1 MNRGKKTCEVLKS
14 VRKQIAEANGI
25 PYTPAECSFE
35 GECAGTCPNCERERQ
50 YIEAQLCKK
59 QKAGNVLKIIGVA
72 AGVTAMAA
80 CQEAKAQENVEYIAA
95 VQQKFEW
102 DFYPFRFGAA
112 TRIED
117 EAQWKEMAEFVS
129 LFPND
134 TFLVVGHTDGRA
146 GRGSLSYNEKL
157 SQKRAEYIRSLLV
170 ERGADPDKV
179 IPVGAAYTE
188 PRIPDAQTEPEHEQN
203 RRVTLEFYTKER
215 RKELDDKMQREFEN
229 Q

>member
-50 YIEAQLCKK
+50 YIEAQLSKK
-59 QKAGNVLKIIGVA
+59 QKAGNALKIIGVA
-72 AGVTAMAA
+72 AGATAMVA
-80 CQEAKAQENVEYIAA
+80 CQEAKAQENVEDITA

-102 DFYPFRFGAA
+102 DYYNFLFGAA
-112 TRIED
+112 PRIED
-117 EAQWKEMAEFVS
+117 KAQWKEMAEFVS

-134 TFLVVGHTDGRA
+134 TFLVVGHTDGR
-146 GRGSLSYNEKL
+146 GSLIYNEKL

-170 ERGADPDKV
+170 EKGADPDKV

-203 RRVTLEFYTKER
+203 RRVTLEFYSKER
-215 RKELDDKMQREFEN
+215 EKELRDKVHQKLDE
-229 Q
+229 

>member
-50 YIEAQLCKK
+50 YIEAQLSKK
-59 QKAGNVLKIIGVA
+59 QKAGNALKIIGVA
-72 AGVTAMAA
+72 AGATAMVA
-80 CQEAKAQENVEYIAA
+80 CQEAKAQENVEDITA

-102 DFYPFRFGAA
+102 DYSFGFFGAA
-112 TRIED
+112 PRTED

-134 TFLVVGHTDGRA
+134 TFLVVGHTDC
-146 GRGSLSYNEKL
+146 RGSLSYNEKL
-157 SQKRAEYIRSLLV
+157 SQKRAEYFRSLLV
-170 ERGADPDKV
+170 ARGADPDKV

-203 RRVTLEFYTKER
+203 RRVTLEFYSRER
-215 RKELDDKMQREFEN
+215 EKELRDKVKKELEE
-229 Q
+229 

>member
-35 GECAGTCPNCERERQ
+35 GECAGTCPNCESERQ

-59 QKAGNVLKIIGVA
+59 QKAGNALKIIGVA

-80 CQEAKAQENVEYIAA
+80 CQEAKAQENVEDIAA

-102 DFYPFRFGAA
+102 DFYQFRFGAT

-134 TFLVVGHTDGRA
+134 TFLVVGHTDC
-146 GRGSLSYNEKL
+146 RGSLSYNKKL
-157 SQKRAEYIRSLLV
+157 SQKRAEYFRSLLV
-170 ERGADPDKV
+170 ARGADPDKV

-188 PRIPDAQTEPEHEQN
+188 SRIPDAQTEPEHEQN
-203 RRVTLEFYTKER
+203 RRVTLEFYSKER
-215 RKELDDKMQREFEN
+215 EKELRDKVHQKLDE
-229 Q
+229 

>member
-25 PYTPAECSFE
+25 QYTPAECSFE
-35 GECAGTCPNCERERQ
+35 RECAGTCPNCERERQ

-59 QKAGNVLKIIGVA
+59 KKAGNALKIIGVA
-72 AGVTAMAA
+72 AGATAMVA
-80 CQEAKAQENVEYIAA
+80 CQEAKAQENVEDITA

-102 DFYPFRFGAA
+102 DYSFGFWGVAP
-112 TRIED
+112 RPED
-117 EAQWKEMAEFVS
+117 IAQWDEMAEFVS

-134 TFLVVGHTDGRA
+134 TFLVVGHTDGR
-146 GRGSLSYNEKL
+146 GSLSYNEKL
-157 SQKRAEYIRSLLV
+157 SQKRAEYFRSLLV
-170 ERGADPDKV
+170 ARGADPDKV

-203 RRVTLEFYTKER
+203 RRVTLEFYSKER
-215 RKELDDKMQREFEN
+215 EKELRDKVKKEFEK
-229 Q
+229 

>member
-1 MNRGKKTCEVLKS
+1 LS
-14 VRKQIAEANGI
+14 
-25 PYTPAECSFE
+25 
-35 GECAGTCPNCERERQ
+35 
-50 YIEAQLCKK
+50 KK
-59 QKAGNVLKIIGVA
+59 QKAGNALKIIGVA
-72 AGVTAMAA
+72 AGATAMVA
-80 CQEAKAQENVEYIAA
+80 CQEAKAQENVEDITA
-95 VQQKFEW
+95 VQQKFVW
-102 DFYPFRFGAA
+102 DYSFGFFGVAP
-112 TRIED
+112 RPED
-117 EAQWKEMAEFVS
+117 IAQWDEMAEFVS

-134 TFLVVGHTDGRA
+134 TFLVVGHTD

-170 ERGADPDKV
+170 ESGADPDKV

-215 RKELDDKMQREFEN
+215 RKELDDKIQRELEN

>member
-50 YIEAQLCKK
+50 YIEAQLSKK
-59 QKAGNVLKIIGVA
+59 QKAGNALKIIGVA
-72 AGVTAMAA
+72 AGATAMVA
-80 CQEAKAQENVEYIAA
+80 CQEAKAQENVEDITA

-102 DFYPFRFGAA
+102 DYYNFLFGAA
-112 TRIED
+112 PRIED
-117 EAQWKEMAEFVS
+117 KAQWKEMAEFVS

-134 TFLVVGHTDGRA
+134 TFLVVGHTDGR
-146 GRGSLSYNEKL
+146 GSLIYNEKL

-170 ERGADPDKV
+170 EKGADPDKV

-203 RRVTLEFYTKER
+203 RRVTLEFYSKER
-215 RKELDDKMQREFEN
+215 EKELRDKVKKELDE
-229 Q
+229 

>member
-59 QKAGNVLKIIGVA
+59 QKAGNALKIIGVA
-72 AGVTAMAA
+72 AGATAMVA
-80 CQEAKAQENVEYIAA
+80 CQEAKAQENVEDITA

-102 DFYPFRFGAA
+102 DYSFGFWGVAP
-112 TRIED
+112 RPED
-117 EAQWKEMAEFVS
+117 IAQWDEMAEFVS

-134 TFLVVGHTDGRA
+134 TFLVVGHTDC
-146 GRGSLSYNEKL
+146 RGSLSYNEKL
-157 SQKRAEYIRSLLV
+157 SQKRAEYFRSLLV
-170 ERGADPDKV
+170 ARGADPDKV

-203 RRVTLEFYTKER
+203 RRVTLEFYSKER
-215 RKELDDKMQREFEN
+215 EKELRDKVKKEFEK
-229 Q
+229 

>member
-59 QKAGNVLKIIGVA
+59 QKAGNALKIIGVA
-72 AGVTAMAA
+72 AGVASMVA
-80 CQEAKAQENVEYIAA
+80 CHEAKAQENVEDIAA

-102 DFYPFRFGAA
+102 DSYEYIFARRLPEY
-112 TRIED
+112 II
-117 EAQWKEMAEFVS
+117 AQWDEMAEFVS

-134 TFLVVGHTDGRA
+134 TFLVVGHTDC
-146 GRGSLSYNEKL
+146 RGSLKFNRKL
-157 SQKRAEYIRSLLV
+157 SQVRADWVRRYLV
-170 ERGADPDKV
+170 EKGADPGK
-179 IPVGAAYTE
+179 IISVGVAYTE
-188 PRIPDAQTEPEHEQN
+188 PRIPDAQTEAEHYQN

-215 RKELDDKMQREFEN
+215 SKELDDKIQRELEC

>member
-50 YIEAQLCKK
+50 YIEAQLSKK
-59 QKAGNVLKIIGVA
+59 QKAGNALKIIGVA
-72 AGVTAMAA
+72 AGATAMVA
-80 CQEAKAQENVEYIAA
+80 CQEAKAQENVEDITA

-102 DFYPFRFGAA
+102 DYSFGFWGVAP
-112 TRIED
+112 RPED
-117 EAQWKEMAEFVS
+117 IAQWDEMAEFVS

-134 TFLVVGHTDGRA
+134 TFLVVGHTD

-170 ERGADPDKV
+170 ESGADPDKV

-203 RRVTLEFYTKER
+203 RRVTLEFYSKER
-215 RKELDDKMQREFEN
+215 EKELRDKVQKEFGE
-229 Q
+229 

>member
-50 YIEAQLCKK
+50 YIEAQLSKK
-59 QKAGNVLKIIGVA
+59 QKAGNALKIIGVA
-72 AGVTAMAA
+72 AGATAMVA
-80 CQEAKAQENVEYIAA
+80 CQEAKAQENVEDITA

-102 DFYPFRFGAA
+102 DYYNFLFGAA
-112 TRIED
+112 PRIED

-134 TFLVVGHTDGRA
+134 TFLVVGHTDGR
-146 GRGSLSYNEKL
+146 GSLIYNEKL

-203 RRVTLEFYTKER
+203 RRVTLEFYSKER
-215 RKELDDKMQREFEN
+215 EKELRDKVKKELEE
-229 Q
+229 

>member
-50 YIEAQLCKK
+50 YIEAQLSKK
-59 QKAGNVLKIIGVA
+59 QKAGNALKIIGVA

-80 CQEAKAQENVEYIAA
+80 CQEAKAQENVEDIVA

-102 DFYPFRFGAA
+102 DYYKFLFGVAP
-112 TRIED
+112 RIED
-117 EAQWKEMAEFVS
+117 EAQWDEMAEFVS

-134 TFLVVGHTDGRA
+134 TFLVVGHTDGR
-146 GRGSLSYNEKL
+146 GSLIYNEKL

-170 ERGADPDKV
+170 EKGADPDKV

-188 PRIPDAQTEPEHEQN
+188 PRIPNAQTEPEHEQN
-203 RRVTLEFYTKER
+203 RRVTLEFYSKER
-215 RKELDDKMQREFEN
+215 EKELRDKVKKELDE
-229 Q
+229 

>member
-50 YIEAQLCKK
+50 YIEAQLSKK
-59 QKAGNVLKIIGVA
+59 QKAGNALKIIGVA
-72 AGVTAMAA
+72 AGATAMVA
-80 CQEAKAQENVEYIAA
+80 CQEAKAQENVEDITA

-102 DFYPFRFGAA
+102 DYSFGFWGVAP
-112 TRIED
+112 RPED
-117 EAQWKEMAEFVS
+117 IAQWDEMAEFVS

-134 TFLVVGHTDGRA
+134 TFLVVGHTDS
-146 GRGSLSYNEKL
+146 RGSLRYNEKL
-157 SQKRAEYIRSLLV
+157 SQKRAEYMRSLLV
-170 ERGADPDKV
+170 ARGADPDKV

-203 RRVTLEFYTKER
+203 RRVTLEFYSKER
-215 RKELDDKMQREFEN
+215 EKELRDKVKKEFEK
-229 Q
+229 

>member
-50 YIEAQLCKK
+50 YIEAQLSKK
-59 QKAGNVLKIIGVA
+59 QKAGNALKIIGVA
-72 AGVTAMAA
+72 AGATAMVA
-80 CQEAKAQENVEYIAA
+80 CQEAKAQENVEDITA

-102 DFYPFRFGAA
+102 DYSFGFWGVAP
-112 TRIED
+112 RPED
-117 EAQWKEMAEFVS
+117 IAQWDEMAEFVS

-134 TFLVVGHTDGRA
+134 TFLVVGHTDGRG

-157 SQKRAEYIRSLLV
+157 SQKRAEYFRSLLV
-170 ERGADPDKV
+170 ARGADPDKV

-188 PRIPDAQTEPEHEQN
+188 PRIPDA
-203 RRVTLEFYTKER
+203 
-215 RKELDDKMQREFEN
+215 
-229 Q
+229 

>member
-50 YIEAQLCKK
+50 YIEAQLSKK
-59 QKAGNVLKIIGVA
+59 QKAGNALKIIGVA

-80 CQEAKAQENVEYIAA
+80 CQEAKAQENVEDIVA

-102 DFYPFRFGAA
+102 DYYKFLFGVAP
-112 TRIED
+112 RIED
-117 EAQWKEMAEFVS
+117 EAQWDEMAEFVS

-134 TFLVVGHTDGRA
+134 TFLVVGHTDGR
-146 GRGSLSYNEKL
+146 GSLIYNEKL

-170 ERGADPDKV
+170 EKGADPDKV

-188 PRIPDAQTEPEHEQN
+188 PRIPNAQTEPEHEQN
-203 RRVTLEFYTKER
+203 RRVTLEFYSKER
-215 RKELDDKMQREFEN
+215 EKELRDKIQRELEN

>member
-50 YIEAQLCKK
+50 YIEAQLSKK
-59 QKAGNVLKIIGVA
+59 QKAGNALKIIGVA
-72 AGVTAMAA
+72 AGATAMVA
-80 CQEAKAQENVEYIAA
+80 CQEAKAQENVEDITA

-102 DFYPFRFGAA
+102 DYSFGFWGVAP
-112 TRIED
+112 RPED
-117 EAQWKEMAEFVS
+117 IAQWDEMAEFVS

-134 TFLVVGHTDGRA
+134 TFLVVGHTDC
-146 GRGSLSYNEKL
+146 RGSLSYNEKL
-157 SQKRAEYIRSLLV
+157 SQKRAEYFRSLLV
-170 ERGADPDKV
+170 ARGADPDKV

-188 PRIPDAQTEPEHEQN
+188 PRISDAQTEPEHEQN
-203 RRVTLEFYTKER
+203 RRVTLEFYSKER
-215 RKELDDKMQREFEN
+215 EKELRDKVKKEFGE
-229 Q
+229 

>member
-50 YIEAQLCKK
+50 YIEAQLSKK
-59 QKAGNVLKIIGVA
+59 QKAGNALKIIGVA

-80 CQEAKAQENVEYIAA
+80 CQEAKAQENVEDIVA

-102 DFYPFRFGAA
+102 DYYKFLFGVAP
-112 TRIED
+112 RIED
-117 EAQWKEMAEFVS
+117 EAQWDEMAEFVS

-134 TFLVVGHTDGRA
+134 TFLVVGHTDGR
-146 GRGSLSYNEKL
+146 GSLIYNEKL

-170 ERGADPDKV
+170 EKGADPDKV

-188 PRIPDAQTEPEHEQN
+188 PRIPNAQTEPEHEQN
-203 RRVTLEFYTKER
+203 RRVTLEFYSKER
-215 RKELDDKMQREFEN
+215 DKELRDKVKKELDE
-229 Q
+229 

>member
-59 QKAGNVLKIIGVA
+59 QKAGNALKIIGVA

-80 CQEAKAQENVEYIAA
+80 CQEAKAQENVEDITA

-102 DFYPFRFGAA
+102 DYSFGFWGVAP
-112 TRIED
+112 RPED
-117 EAQWKEMAEFVS
+117 IAQWDEMAEFVS

-134 TFLVVGHTDGRA
+134 TFLVVGHTDGR
-146 GRGSLSYNEKL
+146 GSLSYNEKL
-157 SQKRAEYIRSLLV
+157 SQKRAEYFRSLLV
-170 ERGADPDKV
+170 ARGADPDKV

-203 RRVTLEFYTKER
+203 RRVTLEFYSKER
-215 RKELDDKMQREFEN
+215 EKELRDKVKKEFGE
-229 Q
+229 

>member
-50 YIEAQLCKK
+50 YIEAQLSKK
-59 QKAGNVLKIIGVA
+59 QKAGNTLKIIGVA

-80 CQEAKAQENVEYIAA
+80 CQEAKAQENVEDITA

-102 DFYPFRFGAA
+102 DYSFGFFGVAP
-112 TRIED
+112 RPED
-117 EAQWKEMAEFVS
+117 IAQWDEMAEFVS

-134 TFLVVGHTDGRA
+134 TFLVVGHTDGR
-146 GRGSLSYNEKL
+146 GSLSYNEKL
-157 SQKRAEYIRSLLV
+157 SQKRAEYFRSLLV
-170 ERGADPDKV
+170 ARGADPNKV

-203 RRVTLEFYTKER
+203 RRVTLEFYSKER
-215 RKELDDKMQREFEN
+215 EKELRDKVKKELEE
-229 Q
+229 

>member
-25 PYTPAECSFE
+25 SYTPAECSFE

-50 YIEAQLCKK
+50 YIEAQLSKK
-59 QKAGNVLKIIGVA
+59 QKAGNALKIIGVA
-72 AGVTAMAA
+72 AGATAMVA
-80 CQEAKAQENVEYIAA
+80 CQEAKAQENVEDITA

-102 DFYPFRFGAA
+102 DYSFGFWGVAP
-112 TRIED
+112 RPED
-117 EAQWKEMAEFVS
+117 IAQWDEMAEFVS

-170 ERGADPDKV
+170 ARGADPDKV

-203 RRVTLEFYTKER
+203 RRVTLEFYSKER
-215 RKELDDKMQREFEN
+215 EKELRDKVKKEFEK
-229 Q
+229 

>member
-59 QKAGNVLKIIGVA
+59 QKAGNALKIIGVA
-72 AGVTAMAA
+72 AGATAMVA
-80 CQEAKAQENVEYIAA
+80 CQEAKAQENVEDITA

-102 DFYPFRFGAA
+102 DYSFGFWGVAP
-112 TRIED
+112 RPED
-117 EAQWKEMAEFVS
+117 IAQWDEMAEFVS

-134 TFLVVGHTDGRA
+134 TFLVVGHTDGR
-146 GRGSLSYNEKL
+146 GSLSYNEKL
-157 SQKRAEYIRSLLV
+157 SQKRAEYFRSLLV
-170 ERGADPDKV
+170 ARGADPDKV

-203 RRVTLEFYTKER
+203 RRVTLEFYSKER
-215 RKELDDKMQREFEN
+215 EKELRDKVKKEFEK
-229 Q
+229 

>member
-50 YIEAQLCKK
+50 YIEAQLSKK
-59 QKAGNVLKIIGVA
+59 QKAGNSLKIIGVA

-80 CQEAKAQENVEYIAA
+80 CQEAKAQENVEDITA

-102 DFYPFRFGAA
+102 DYSFGFWGVAP
-112 TRIED
+112 RPED
-117 EAQWKEMAEFVS
+117 IAQWDEMAEFVS

-134 TFLVVGHTDGRA
+134 TFLVVGHTD

-170 ERGADPDKV
+170 ESGADPDKV

-203 RRVTLEFYTKER
+203 RRVTLEFYSKER
-215 RKELDDKMQREFEN
+215 VKELRDKVKKEFEK
-229 Q
+229 